1 MTRLIALLLL
11 AASPA
16 FAQTEHAGHGG
27 HATESESAATAAYR
41 AANDRMHEGMA
52 IPFSGD
58 ADIDFARGM
67 IPHHQGAVEMARI
80 LLEHGTDPALRAL
93 ATEIIASQEAEITM
107 MRDWLA
113 ARGAD

>member
-1 MTRLIALLLL
+1 MTRLIFLCLI
-11 AASPA
+11 AAAPA
-16 FAQTEHAGHGG
+16 FAQMDHAGHAG
-27 HATESESAATAAYR
+27 HATADDTAATAAYR

-67 IPHHQGAVEMARI
+67 IPHHQGAVDMARI
-80 LLEHGTDPALRAL
+80 LLEHGTDPELRAL
-93 ATEIIASQEAEITM
+93 ATEIIASQEAEIAM

-113 ARGAD
+113 ARGVD